1 MAYIDRANFKSL
13 RILPVILAIHGIA
26 AKERVGNTVW
36 RPFYTVDLAAEDIPV
51 ILFGRQWVV
60 LLAGGCQGE
69 KGDEE
74 NGAGFHDPFF
84 KKLEPEIHVEI
95 AVCDSNCILAITK
108 VVNSCEF
115 KGPFNEILE
124 CIHFYDGQPAN

>member
-69 KGDEE
+69 KGQANQGDVK
-74 NGAGFHDPFF
+74 FH
-84 KKLEPEIHVEI
+84 
-95 AVCDSNCILAITK
+95 
-108 VVNSCEF
+108 
-115 KGPFNEILE
+115 G
-124 CIHFYDGQPAN
+124 